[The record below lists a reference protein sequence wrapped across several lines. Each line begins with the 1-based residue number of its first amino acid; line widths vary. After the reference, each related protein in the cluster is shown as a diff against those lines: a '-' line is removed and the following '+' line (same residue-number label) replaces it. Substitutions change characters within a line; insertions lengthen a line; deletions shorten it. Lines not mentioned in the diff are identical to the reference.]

1 MIIGLTY
8 DLRQSY
14 LDMGYSE
21 SETAEFD
28 SVETVEALE
37 HALKAL
43 GHDTA
48 RVGNGR
54 ELTEKLVNGER
65 WDLVFNIA
73 EGLKGIGRE
82 AQVPAILDLYDIPY
96 TFSDPMVMSLTLHK
110 AMTKRVIR
118 DAGLATADFK
128 VVSAPE
134 DAYKI
139 QFDPPFFVKP
149 LAEGTGK
156 GVTAGSV
163 IEADRIGESQYAAS
177 SSHPLLAQRC
187 KELLEQ
193 FNQPVLVERF
203 LPGREFTVGIT
214 GSGNDAEVLGT
225 MEIILLEQAEKG
237 GYSFVNKEGW
247 KERVTYRP
255 LRSEDGETLLLEVE
269 KLALESW
276 KVLECRDGGRV
287 DIRCDEY
294 GTPCFIEVNP
304 LAGLRPEYSDLPI
317 LSAFFGIS
325 YLELI
330 RKIVESACKRTS
342 PSSQNSYNGH
352 ARMGTTK

>member
-14 LDMGYSE
+14 LEMGYSE

-37 HALKAL
+37 QTLQKL
-43 GHDTA
+43 GHDTV

-54 ELTEKLVNGER
+54 ELTEKLVAGER

-73 EGLKGIGRE
+73 EGLKGVGRE
-82 AQVPAILDLYDIPY
+82 AQVPAILELYDIPY

-110 AMTKRVIR
+110 GMTKRVVR
-118 DAGLATADFK
+118 DAGLATAEFK
-128 VVSAPE
+128 VVVAPE
-134 DAYKI
+134 DAENIPFK
-139 QFDPPFFVKP
+139 PPFFIKP
-149 LAEGTGK
+149 VAEGTGK

-163 IEADRIGESQYAAS
+163 IEADATGR
-177 SSHPLLAQRC
+177 PRLLEERC
-187 KELLEQ
+187 KELLDQ
-193 FNQPVLVERF
+193 FKQPVLVEKF
-203 LPGREFTVGIT
+203 LPGREFTVGVAGT
-214 GSGNDAEVLGT
+214 GKDAEVLGT

-247 KERVTYRP
+247 KNRVTYSP
-255 LRSEDGETLLLEVE
+255 LRAEDGGALVSEVE

-276 KVLECRDGGRV
+276 KVLECRDGGRI

-304 LAGLRPEYSDLPI
+304 LAGLRPGYSDLPI
-317 LSAFFGIS
+317 LSSLFGIS
-325 YLELI
+325 YVDLI
-330 RKIVESACKRTS
+330 GKILESACKRT
-342 PSSQNSYNGH
+342 P
-352 ARMGTTK
+352 ARECIV